1 MFKLSVF
8 VNEAVPATDKLPV
21 IVVLPVTVKVVP
33 SNAKLLSP
41 FIVPPPVAVNIL
53 LSALLVIAFVRLFTD
68 TA

>member
-21 IVVLPVTVKVVP
+21 TVALPVTVKVVP

-41 FIVPPPVAVNIL
+41 LIVPAPVAVNIL
-53 LSALLVIAFVRLFTD
+53 LSALLVME
-68 TA
+68 